1 MTDPVTEQA
10 YRWQRRFI
18 FATTIAVIIVL
29 IAAAVLL

>member
-1 MTDPVTEQA
+1 MTQPVEEQT
-10 YRWQRRFI
+10 YRFQRRFI